1 MSDIKVGDILYS
13 SDDLSKY
20 VVRYIS
26 DEKFILFKDGLY
38 WNISKEIPLDFK
50 LHQGRNWATT
60 KRGAVK
66 HKIKKLQNQIDMLTA
81 NYLN

>member
-1 MSDIKVGDILYS
+1 MSDIKVGDVLYS
-13 SDDLSKY
+13 SDDLRKY
-20 VVRYIS
+20 VVRYIRN
-26 DEKFILFKDGLY
+26 EKFILFKGGLY
-38 WNISKEIPLDFK
+38 CNISKEIPVAFK
-50 LHQGRNWATT
+50 LHQGRDWATT